1 MVFLLPRVFKAEGEA
16 GMFRWLLRA
25 LRRRCCPRSVLLV
38 GVALCLFY
46 QTLVVARSRL
56 KASPTV
62 SNLPNKSLEPDG
74 QFGQL
79 LRKHPDRLNS
89 VIGGLK
95 NESTN
100 VQLSQSGRGRRAV
113 VLIGQRVSTDTEV
126 QLYLRVLQQ
135 RGYEVRASRC
145 TDASAALPPGGGE
158 WEVLVCL
165 PGPGRGCSSRVES
178 LPLRPHQ
185 RVNLIPGLARAFSPL
200 GGVCRFQSDSR
211 LSGLEFPIIP
221 SACAQLRATNGP
233 GTSQWAPPH
242 PPLGTVAGHGFV
254 AMVKVYVLVTS
265 ATPLTAF
272 FHPTC
277 LVRTDLSSNGYVS
290 KLQPF
295 LLKQL
300 GADAPLALGN
310 TREAVGGV
318 LLAAAATVAEPHPR
332 SRCLLCFQL
341 LTFTLLFNGS
351 LLPQIVQVQE
361 DLRFEEPAD
370 PDFEGQIAKEL
381 VLEDSLNFLLP
392 ATTGNQDLTK
402 LFSDSD
408 TPVGE
413 SYGGCLGTH
422 RACLPPNET
431 LLLLQFAQQLKAGG
445 PFKLLYPAS
454 SPGLDALQHRLS
466 QRFRTAGD
474 SGTGVRLA
482 ALLNWVLNQ
491 TGMGDPEGQ
500 AGRKPADDSLH
511 SQNSQL
517 EKHYSQWSDCGHD
530 RCVDPHLRQVYTDPP
545 LVLSPPFSPEVKE
558 YQAEVPFD
566 TVMMRIR
573 AEPLDC
579 GCQVHLDERRGP
591 RMANYPVGLGS
602 SRVSVL
608 LTDES
613 GAEPVI
619 VAVYTL
625 SLYRQPRPSLPMF
638 HEHVTCG
645 FEQDCGLLVQPGRP
659 CGLEPLVGT
668 PSPGEPQAYDRACS
682 SGDAPGRWVVPCLSC
697 YDNRTCDWREVSW
710 QPYDCHHPALTRPQ
724 LQTCLTDRKVLFIGD
739 STNRGMMYY
748 LMERVN
754 ATLEAWG
761 KAHDTIVYHNVNQ
774 GATLIRYSYYP
785 QFWLEKARRPTFKRA
800 LEQLIERSRP
810 LEDSAQTVLVAGGVQ
825 WLNTNHLTILHQVL
839 KRENLLNI
847 LVVVKSL
854 GMGFHLPVDGIRSL
868 SLRGVQDLYHTN
880 EKILTAAKHHGYEV
894 VDTFRITMGRY
905 KEFLQGRCAC
915 HFHEVGKATFSEA
928 SPHRKMK
935 LFGQSEPSP
944 AALQEPGASS
954 SPYHVKGPINQVYS
968 EILLSRLCWGRTN
981 LTMGSH

>member
-1 MVFLLPRVFKAEGEA
+1 MSFDRCMLGYFYPGPRSGSAESSPATEPSILFGGARRIGQSEE
-16 GMFRWLLRA
+16 GRR
-25 LRRRCCPRSVLLV
+25 LRRLTTPPVPDRDGTETLGCPAVFEERESAVC
-38 GVALCLFY
+38 VALWEGSGG
-46 QTLVVARSRL
+46 A
-56 KASPTV
+56 
-62 SNLPNKSLEPDG
+62 LE
-74 QFGQL
+74 
-79 LRKHPDRLNS
+79 RRC
-89 VIGGLK
+89 
-95 NESTN
+95 

-392 ATTGNQDLTK
+392 ATTENQDLTK

-445 PFKLLYPAS
+445 PFMLLYPAS

-619 VAVYTL
+619 AAVYTL

-638 HEHVTCG
+638 HEYVTCG
-645 FEQDCGLLVQPGRP
+645 FEQGLRS
-659 CGLEPLVGT
+659 
-668 PSPGEPQAYDRACS
+668 SPGDGRGRERSGKALASVTVDERAAGF
-682 SGDAPGRWVVPCLSC
+682 SGERARFSARAA
-697 YDNRTCDWREVSW
+697 NRT
-710 QPYDCHHPALTRPQ
+710 
-724 LQTCLTDRKVLFIGD
+724 
-739 STNRGMMYY
+739 
-748 LMERVN
+748 
-754 ATLEAWG
+754 
-761 KAHDTIVYHNVNQ
+761 
-774 GATLIRYSYYP
+774 
-785 QFWLEKARRPTFKRA
+785 
-800 LEQLIERSRP
+800 
-810 LEDSAQTVLVAGGVQ
+810 
-825 WLNTNHLTILHQVL
+825 
-839 KRENLLNI
+839 
-847 LVVVKSL
+847 
-854 GMGFHLPVDGIRSL
+854 LPW
-868 SLRGVQDLYHTN
+868 
-880 EKILTAAKHHGYEV
+880 
-894 VDTFRITMGRY
+894 
-905 KEFLQGRCAC
+905 
-915 HFHEVGKATFSEA
+915 
-928 SPHRKMK
+928 
-935 LFGQSEPSP
+935 SP
-944 AALQEPGASS
+944 AGRSAD
-954 SPYHVKGPINQVYS
+954 
-968 EILLSRLCWGRTN
+968 SRET
-981 LTMGSH
+981 S